1 MKKILVT
8 GSNGFI
14 AKHVILELYK
24 KNYSVIG
31 TVRNL
36 DYSDT
41 IKNDIETHLG
51 KSIDI
56 EFVKADLNLMV
67 AGKMQWNIVRQFFI
81 LQVLF
86 LQKDQRMKM
95 I

>member
-56 EFVKADLNLMV
+56 EFVKADLNSDGELNVIDVVML
-67 AGKMQWNIVRQFFI
+67 IELI
-81 LQVLF
+81 LAL
-86 LQKDQRMKM
+86 
-95 I
+95 